1 MNREDL
7 EKLLPAYAAG
17 ELSPEEAAAVEAFLE
32 EFPEARESLEKFRA
46 LESILLARREQVPA
60 PDRYVKAVFV
70 SSRLA
75 KARKVMDT
83 IFSFPALSGAALV
96 LFGVVLL
103 VYRKQITAW
112 FNQKASLPDT
122 ESLGLDWVGAA
133 IVQVAGGDVMMLTA
147 MYVAVTLLILL
158 STSLMLMR
166 FLRG

>member
-1 MNREDL
+1 MNREEL

-17 ELSPEEAAAVEAFLE
+17 DLSPQEAAAVEASLE
-32 EFPEARESLEKFRA
+32 EFPEARQSLEEFRA
-46 LESILLARREQVPA
+46 LESVLLARRELVPA
-60 PDRYVKAVFV
+60 PDQYVRAVFAA
-70 SSRLA
+70 SRLD
-75 KARKVMDT
+75 KARKAMDT
-83 IFSFPALSGAALV
+83 LFSFPALTGAALV
-96 LFGVVLL
+96 LFGVILL
-103 VYRKQITAW
+103 VYRKPITAW

-147 MYVAVTLLILL
+147 IYVAVTLLILL